1 MLLLSALFACDGNDH
16 ETAEPTCD
24 VTYSVSV
31 DDGVTDVPGNAP
43 VVVTLS
49 EADATAS
56 IRSAVAGTTTAS
68 PDGLTLTWTPDAP
81 VDPLT
86 DVTVEISTCG
96 GAAAIHY
103 TTADLGG
110 PLDAGVDLT
119 ATGFLVDLGTG
130 TIVQPASG
138 DALLTMLSSVG
149 TSLVL
154 GVTEASGSAL
164 DFRLAMAADGAQD
177 LCSRTLDLPGGTLD
191 RGWFGF
197 GPAPA
202 TFFVY
207 DNTVQLED
215 LAFGGAVR
223 ADGSGIDAAWIR
235 GWVGVEPLANTY
247 AEGDVEQACLFFSN
261 LGAPCEPCPESS
273 GQCLALEITGL
284 TGPATGAPV
293 EAVDAACTE

>member
-1 MLLLSALFACDGNDH
+1 MLLLSALIACDGHDN

-24 VTYSVSV
+24 VTYSVSI
-31 DDGVTDVPGNAP
+31 DDGATEVPGNTP

-49 EADATAS
+49 EPDSTAS
-56 IRSAVAGTTTAS
+56 IQSAIAGTTVAS
-68 PDGLTLTWTPDAP
+68 DDGLTLTWTPDAP
-81 VDPLT
+81 IDPLT
-86 DVTVEISTCG
+86 DVSVTVATCAG
-96 GAAAIHY
+96 DAAIHY

-110 PLDAGVDLT
+110 PVDPSVDLT
-119 ATGFLVDLGTG
+119 ATGFLVDLATG
-130 TIVQPASG
+130 TVVQPASG
-138 DALLTMLSSVG
+138 DALFTMLSSVG

-154 GVTEASGSAL
+154 GATAVNGSAM

-177 LCSRTLDLPGGTLD
+177 LCSRTLDLPGGSLD
-191 RGWFGF
+191 RGWFSF

-202 TFFVY
+202 TFYVY

-223 ADGSGIDAAWIR
+223 ADGSGIDAAWVR

-247 AEGDVEQACLFFSN
+247 ADGDIDQACLFFSN
-261 LGAPCEPCPESS
+261 LGAPCEPCPESD

-284 TGPATGAPV
+284 SGNATGAPV
-293 EAVDAACTE
+293 EAIDAACTE